1 MPLRKKAVFKRAMP
15 TPDVTK
21 CKENEPEV
29 MANDYTLTT
38 TGNIP
43 VQIDTKGSFL
53 DKKQA

>member
-1 MPLRKKAVFKRAMP
+1 MP